1 MWFIGVEVEQE
12 TSASPPKKNP
22 GSAPGSIDEHPIHKL
37 ASPVNH
43 LWQMA
48 SFLFKAT
55 TKRAIK
61 TSNLF
66 CNTALQRV
74 EIATLRDIQIYL
86 VTNRVCRNKL
96 HVLVACFTLPL
107 AARHE

>member
-1 MWFIGVEVEQE
+1 M
-12 TSASPPKKNP
+12 TNLDR
-22 GSAPGSIDEHPIHKL
+22 SIDEHPIHKL

-48 SFLFKAT
+48 SFLSKAT
-55 TKRAIK
+55 IKREIK

-66 CNTALQRV
+66 CNTAVQRV
-74 EIATLRDIQIYL
+74 EIAALRDIQTYL
-86 VTNRVCRNKL
+86 VTNRVCWNKL